1 MLSKSIIKSTVRPH
15 PAPPALAAGDGDVHL
30 AFLPCYQVVESMRRG
45 LSPQEAAEDAM
56 RRIARRAD
64 GFVGAVVAVSV
75 DGRHGGAASGW
86 EFRYSVAA
94 EGGGGSVQTVVVP
107 PLQALPETSEA

>member
-1 MLSKSIIKSTVRPH
+1 
-15 PAPPALAAGDGDVHL
+15 VHL

-45 LSPQEAAEDAM
+45 LSPQEAAEDAIH
-56 RRIARRAD
+56 RIARRVD

-86 EFRYSVAA
+86 EFRYSVATQGS
-94 EGGGGSVQTVVVP
+94 GGTVQTVVVP
-107 PLQALPETSEA
+107 PIDSQPATSEV